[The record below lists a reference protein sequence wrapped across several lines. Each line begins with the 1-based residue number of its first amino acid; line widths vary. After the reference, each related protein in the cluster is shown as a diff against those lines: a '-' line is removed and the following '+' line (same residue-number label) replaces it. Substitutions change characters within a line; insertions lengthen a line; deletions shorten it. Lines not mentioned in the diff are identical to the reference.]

1 MGNHHHHKNKNT
13 IGKIVTIVQLVA
25 SGALMILLWNSG
37 MVPEK
42 YLIPAAIILAA
53 LFAATL
59 SMQPGRR
66 TGADKV
72 FY

>member
-1 MGNHHHHKNKNT
+1 
-13 IGKIVTIVQLVA
+13 
-25 SGALMILLWNSG
+25 

-59 SMQPGRR
+59 GMQHMRKAARR
-66 TGADKV
+66 LRNNPEYNHQRVNGSRAVFFQQSELLLSDVGGATYKQTI
-72 FY
+72 